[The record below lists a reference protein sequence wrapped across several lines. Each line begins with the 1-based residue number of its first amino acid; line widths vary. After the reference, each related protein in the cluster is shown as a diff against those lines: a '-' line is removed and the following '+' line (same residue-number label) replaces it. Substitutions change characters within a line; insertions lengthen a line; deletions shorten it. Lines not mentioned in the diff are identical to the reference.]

1 MSLVA
6 LEENLSNLKTKVE
19 GDLKDLV
26 LKLEA
31 VFHHIKASHVE
42 DLVKTA
48 VYTEL
53 HAATVKV
60 DNIANAAIN
69 ATEVVNAAV
78 KKK

>member
-1 MSLVA
+1 MSLVD
-6 LEENLSNLKTKVE
+6 LEENLSSLKTKVE

-31 VFHHIKASHVE
+31 VLHHVKASHVE
-42 DLVKTA
+42 PIIKDA

-60 DNIANAAIN
+60 DNIANAAII
-69 ATEVVNAAV
+69 ATDVVNAV
-78 KKK
+78 VNKK